1 MAALRTQFAITHICH
16 ALTAQENL
24 VAKLQADLE
33 PRKEAETLALLIN
46 IEPAP
51 GPSLDECTH
60 KLQTVQSH
68 LHHLQGKLRTAI
80 YYWHQKNYHKTHGQ
94 PWLRLRPTPASTAPQ
109 PPAANL
115 KTNPSVSTTA
125 RYTQVTTGPTI
136 NPLRIPY
143 LLPVP
148 ELRPNVRAWR
158 KMAWWRDRKYTKL
171 VSAPR
176 SRSLVPHCP
185 LRYGCQPYLPAKD
198 RFADEV
204 ARQNARGRCVAFRA
218 GPDDPRVDP
227 DCDPEFW
234 EKQLWGKGDIF
245 RRRGGLFE
253 REGGRVVEEELSPR
267 QVGEGFMGFVKGGY
281 MPGAAMSFG
290 GDETEEDSDSE
301 WRGSE
306 YEMGTEE
313 EEEDDEEDED
323 EEWASGDGAS
333 SSLDDGA
340 LRVPTRASSFE
351 IW

>member
-1 MAALRTQFAITHICH
+1 MAALRTQLAIAHICH
-16 ALTAQENL
+16 ALKAQENL

-33 PRKEAETLALLIN
+33 PRKEAETLALLID
-46 IEPAP
+46 IKPAP

-60 KLQTVQSH
+60 KLQTAQSH

-94 PWLRLRPTPASTAPQ
+94 PWLPLRLPPTSTAPQ

-136 NPLRIPY
+136 NPLRIPD

-148 ELRPNVRAWR
+148 EPRPNVRAWR

-185 LRYGCQPYLPAKD
+185 LRYGRRAYVPAKD
-198 RFADEV
+198 QFADEV

-227 DCDPEFW
+227 ECDPEFW

-253 REGGRVVEEELSPR
+253 KEGGKVDEGELSPR
-267 QVGEGFMGFVKGGY
+267 QVGEGFMGLVEGGY

-290 GDETEEDSDSE
+290 GDETEDSDSS
-301 WRGSE
+301 WRGSDF
-306 YEMGTEE
+306 EMVTE
-313 EEEDDEEDED
+313 EEDED
-323 EEWASGDGAS
+323 EDEWSSGDGT
-333 SSLDDGA
+333 SLSPDDGA
-340 LRVPTRASSFE
+340 KRVPRRVSSFE